1 MSSAETITASVN
13 VRNTGDVKGDVTVQ
27 LYIRDMSGSRIRPVR
42 ELKGFKKIT
51 LDPGAAEEVSF
62 EINEEMLRFWTAAEK
77 WESEA
82 GRFNVW
88 VCDSSTDGSPLEFA
102 LEK

>member
-1 MSSAETITASVN
+1 MLIIRFTSSSEKPRSPGAKTN
-13 VRNTGDVKGDVTVQ
+13 RRCD
-27 LYIRDMSGSRIRPVR
+27 RIRPVR
-42 ELKGFKKIT
+42 ELAGFKKIA
-51 LDPGAAEEVSF
+51 LDPGAAEEVCF

-88 VCDSSTDGSPLEFA
+88 VCDSSTDGSPLEFT